1 MYSRLLKIPKGIT
14 VVRNV
19 LNIGEASKTVT
30 PFIIRLQNYHNDK
43 KKDNYDRFRRYSN
56 KCMLYSIAAGVVAYT
71 SYRIW
76 YVTLIKI

>member
-19 LNIGEASKTVT
+19 LNICEASKTVT

-43 KKDNYDRFRRYSN
+43 KKDNYERFRRFSN
-56 KCMLYSIAAGVVAYT
+56 KRMLYSIAAGVVAYT
-71 SYRIW
+71 SYSIW
-76 YVTLIKI
+76 